1 MVSMRKLYPSEKQIL
16 ARLIFPEPYEVL
28 LEETGLPAGALR
40 DDLITLINFR
50 LIEVWQTE
58 SVEINRATSYDSDH
72 IESYTFRA
80 TATGLKKMRNE

>member
-80 TATGLKKMRNE
+80 TAMGLKKMRNE